1 MKRHATKVGLAATG
15 LEITR
20 LGLGTAPLAGFGR
33 SLAEDDCDALIA
45 YALDQGINF
54 FDTAPFYGF
63 GKAEVRLG
71 RGLLKNGKPYVLE
84 TKVGRVLDPA
94 TNPDKGIFTDVL
106 PGVAPVFDLSAD
118 GVKRSIDESLDR
130 LGLDLIDIALMHD
143 IENHMD
149 QAINEAFP
157 VLAEYRSQ
165 GIIKGVGTGLNYC
178 AETMRM
184 INECDLD
191 VVLIAGRYTLLDQEA
206 GRELIPLA
214 QKKNVAVLAA
224 GVFNSGVL
232 ANPRAGSTF
241 DYAPAPEEVIQ
252 RAIKIGAF
260 LNERGVSL
268 TAAALQFPIQNPGV
282 TTVVIGASDASEL
295 EKNINEFNLDL
306 PNGLWEE
313 LREAGLIN

>member
-1 MKRHATKVGLAATG
+1 MKRHATKVGLAGTG

-20 LGLGTAPLAGFGR
+20 LGLGTGPLAGMGR
-33 SLAEDDCDALIA
+33 SLTEEDSDLLIA

-71 RGLLKNGKPYVLE
+71 RGLLKNDKPYVLE

-94 TNPDKGIFTDVL
+94 VNPDTGIFNDVL

-130 LGLDLIDIALMHD
+130 LGLDHIDIALMHD

-149 QAINEAFP
+149 QAIKEAFP
-157 VLAEYRSQ
+157 VLAEYRAQ

-206 GRELIPLA
+206 GKELIPLA
-214 QKKNVAVLAA
+214 QRKGVAVLAA
-224 GVFNSGVL
+224 GVFNSGIL

-241 DYAPAPEEVIQ
+241 NYAPASDEVIQ
-252 RAIKIGAF
+252 RAINIGAF

-295 EKNINEFNLDL
+295 EKNINEFNLEL
-306 PNGLWEE
+306 PIGLWDE
-313 LREAGLIN
+313 LREAELIN

>member
-94 TNPDKGIFTDVL
+94 INPDKGIFTDVL
-106 PGVAPVFDLSAD
+106 PGVASVFDLSAD

-130 LGLDLIDIALMHD
+130 LGLDHIDIALMHD

-206 GRELIPLA
+206 GKELIPLA
-214 QKKNVAVLAA
+214 QKKNVAVLLLSKRNK
-224 GVFNSGVL
+224 FFS
-232 ANPRAGSTF
+232 
-241 DYAPAPEEVIQ
+241 
-252 RAIKIGAF
+252 
-260 LNERGVSL
+260 SL
-268 TAAALQFPIQNPGV
+268 LIEQGV
-282 TTVVIGASDASEL
+282 TTSDQY
-295 EKNINEFNLDL
+295 NI
-306 PNGLWEE
+306 
-313 LREAGLIN
+313 

>member
-1 MKRHATKVGLAATG
+1 
-15 LEITR
+15 
-20 LGLGTAPLAGFGR
+20 
-33 SLAEDDCDALIA
+33 
-45 YALDQGINF
+45 
-54 FDTAPFYGF
+54 
-63 GKAEVRLG
+63 
-71 RGLLKNGKPYVLE
+71 
-84 TKVGRVLDPA
+84 
-94 TNPDKGIFTDVL
+94 
-106 PGVAPVFDLSAD
+106 
-118 GVKRSIDESLDR
+118 VKRSIDESLDR
-130 LGLDLIDIALMHD
+130 LGLDHIDIALMHD

-306 PNGLWEE
+306 PSGLWDE
-313 LREAGLIN
+313 LREAGLIS